1 MYISM
6 FAHICTYIYIYIYVY
21 IYIYTG
27 VGLQVQ
33 FNMNIM
39 FKDLTCI
46 LAKHPI
52 MTNLAFPQ
60 NFVPSTDLTH
70 QSISTRRNSWIHLFS
85 NSSWIPRARNDCKK
99 SYNSLFHIW
108 SPSDETS
115 LQNLELFCW
124 KLLRSILYTFC
135 SSQPFHI
142 LEFFSEMSLPKK
154 RAEIFPDKRHQL
166 ERIDG
171 DRHSHVLIYGSQ
183 NQSTELGSGNRHR

>member
-1 MYISM
+1 MYSCKTSN
-6 FAHICTYIYIYIYVY
+6 HE
-21 IYIYTG
+21 
-27 VGLQVQ
+27 
-33 FNMNIM
+33 
-39 FKDLTCI
+39 
-46 LAKHPI
+46 
-52 MTNLAFPQ
+52 
-60 NFVPSTDLTH
+60 TDLMH

-115 LQNLELFCW
+115 LQNLKLFCW
-124 KLLRSILYTFC
+124 KLLRSIFYTFC

-183 NQSTELGSGNRHR
+183 NQSTELGSGNRHFDPFTPGAHLFSQMNPFRQNCQKNNWGVFQ

>member
-1 MYISM
+1 
-6 FAHICTYIYIYIYVY
+6 
-21 IYIYTG
+21 
-27 VGLQVQ
+27 
-33 FNMNIM
+33 M

-52 MTNLAFPQ
+52 MTNLAVPQ
-60 NFVPSTDLTH
+60 NFVPSTDLMH

-124 KLLRSILYTFC
+124 KLLRSTLYTFC

-154 RAEIFPDKRHQL
+154 TGRNISWQKAPTGKDPWRSPL
-166 ERIDG
+166 PSIDL
-171 DRHSHVLIYGSQ
+171 SLPKT
-183 NQSTELGSGNRHR
+183 NPPNLGVAIAISILSLQVHIPFLKWILSIKIPQKNNWGVFQ